1 MNLTRDLEM
10 GFKTA
15 KPMDEASP
23 FTFLDLR
30 AQFRGIRDEVEAAIR
45 LVMESQH
52 FILGPEVES
61 LEDEIAEFVGCR
73 FAIACASG
81 SDALLLALMALGIGP
96 GDEVVTASRFCAC
109 TAAERN
115 IVTSFSE

>member
-1 MNLTRDLEM
+1 M

-15 KPMDEASP
+15 EPVDKSSP

-73 FAIACASG
+73 LQLR
-81 SDALLLALMALGIGP
+81 ALP
-96 GDEVVTASRFCAC
+96 GQTRFC
-109 TAAERN
+109 
-115 IVTSFSE
+115 SL